1 MSSILDYNHNRT
13 NYDHL
18 IGEEI
23 LTGDGKSLGV
33 IVEIDYFLSGG
44 YQHEEC
50 FAVLGN
56 GRRVNCR
63 LLVSDKECE

>member
-1 MSSILDYNHNRT
+1 MRQVLMYNHNTR

-33 IVEIDYFLSGG
+33 IVEIDYSASGG

-63 LLVSDKECE
+63 QLVSDKECE